1 MTNKPGFVF
10 DTNTLI
16 SALLFRDSIPR
27 KAFDRALE
35 KGKILI
41 SLNVVAELNEV
52 LAREKFNKY
61 VSEQER
67 VEFLIALLQEAIFI
81 EVVEVVTECRDPHD
95 DKFLELA
102 VNGNAEYIISGDRD
116 LLSLHPFREIAIVT
130 PRDFLET
137 A

>member
-10 DTNTLI
+10 DTNILI
-16 SALLFRDSIPR
+16 SALLFKDSIPR

-41 SLNVVAELNEV
+41 SLDAVVELNEV
-52 LAREKFNKY
+52 LGREKFNKY
-61 VSEQER
+61 VSEEER

-81 EVVEVVTECRDPHD
+81 EVVEVVTGSRDPHD

-102 VNGNAEYIISGDRD
+102 VNGNAELIVSGDRD
-116 LLSLHPFREIAIVT
+116 LLSLHPFQGIAIVT